1 MARKKNILPFVI
13 ERSKTLD
20 ELINSSKFSNKTTL
34 EKIDTLNKF
43 RYKNYYSYNSYGFN
57 NLIEDQYCQNIAFN
71 HVFDE
76 SGIPAKPLYFFKD
89 NITHQYMVKYAVDA
103 ANSELLTDIQKPAI
117 PYSPHGNNY
126 AIRPIEIWLRAD
138 ANRWNCNERHMKLL
152 KILKQQYANA
162 WLELKRRKVA
172 ELKRSLDVDSINDYV
187 AARKAEK
194 TQAIMDIAMA
204 ISSLTAKLET
214 FRNRIGNISSAMEA
228 NKLFSEAE
236 NTFYTLRNVHNRNL
250 RRLNDKTRIP
260 GGAKT
265 KKVIE
270 NKK

>member
-1 MARKKNILPFVI
+1 
-13 ERSKTLD
+13 
-20 ELINSSKFSNKTTL
+20 
-34 EKIDTLNKF
+34 
-43 RYKNYYSYNSYGFN
+43 
-57 NLIEDQYCQNIAFN
+57 
-71 HVFDE
+71 
-76 SGIPAKPLYFFKD
+76 
-89 NITHQYMVKYAVDA
+89 
-103 ANSELLTDIQKPAI
+103 
-117 PYSPHGNNY
+117 
-126 AIRPIEIWLRAD
+126 
-138 ANRWNCNERHMKLL
+138 MKLL

-162 WLELKRRKVA
+162 WLKLKHRKVA
-172 ELKRSLDVDSINDYV
+172 ELKKSLDVDSINDYV

-228 NKLFSEAE
+228 KKLFSEAE